1 MKEKQI
7 VAIDVGS
14 SNVVIAVAS
23 VEDDGNVNIMG
34 IVSEPIS
41 GVTAGYIDNSVSA
54 GQAIETAK
62 SKIEKMLDI
71 RITEA
76 YAGLSGDYIR
86 CVPVTDHVYVQDELR
101 NGSNQI
107 TQRDLED
114 LDRRMK
120 SVKLPDDREAIMM
133 MEPLC
138 YKIDNNEVESPVGSY
153 GHVLSATYNFVLC
166 DKMKRDRLRGCL
178 QHHNIKVKEFVP
190 NSFISHMGVAT
201 SDEIQDGVVVV
212 DLGGG
217 VTDVTVLLG
226 GKVRHAAAIPIG
238 TSSIND
244 DIRSLTIPSNYV
256 EDLKVRY
263 GSAIAELAAD
273 DQIVFHQARHGMV
286 KSILR
291 RNLVVAIEA
300 RLMDIA
306 EWVRKE
312 IKEAGFGSRF
322 VPSVLL
328 VGGGS
333 EMRHIE
339 KLFARELGYDDVRP
353 VHPEY
358 GFTSES
364 LLEHVNTPAY
374 ATVAS
379 LLLYG
384 ATRGVCAVSAVQRPV
399 FETPHVETP
408 RGAAP
413 RPQQEPVIAEP
424 RKAGPITIDDEGDG
438 DIVLEDG
445 EDLPSKK
452 RGGFLKGFIKKVGDK
467 VSKSFSD
474 EQEESDF

>member
-1 MKEKQI
+1 MREKQI

-23 VEDDGNVNIMG
+23 IEDDGNVNIMG

-41 GVTAGYIDNSVSA
+41 GVAAGCIENSVSA
-54 GQAIETAK
+54 GQAIDTAK

-86 CVPVTDHVYVQDELR
+86 CVQVTDHVYVQDELR

-120 SVKLPDDREAIMM
+120 SVKLPPDEREAIMM

-138 YKIDNNEVESPVGSY
+138 YKIDNREVESPVGAY

-166 DKMKRDRLRGCL
+166 DKMKRDRLRSCL

-190 NSFISHMGVAT
+190 NAFISHMGVAT

-226 GKVRHAAAIPIG
+226 GKVRHAASIPIG
-238 TSSIND
+238 TNSIND

-291 RNLVVAIEA
+291 KNLVVAIEA

-312 IKEAGFGSRF
+312 IKEAGFGSKF
-322 VPSVLL
+322 IPSVLL

-339 KLFARELGYDDVRP
+339 NLFARELGYDDVRP

-374 ATVAS
+374 ATVTS

-384 ATRGVCAVSAVQRPV
+384 ATRGVCAVSAVQRPM
-399 FETPHVETP
+399 VETP
-408 RGAAP
+408 RVATSKP
-413 RPQQEPVIAEP
+413 QPERPAVVET
-424 RKAGPITIDDEGDG
+424 RKAAPITIDDSEDEEINLDDG
-438 DIVLEDG
+438 D
-445 EDLPSKK
+445 DLPTK
-452 RGGFLKGFIKKVGDK
+452 GGKGFFSNIFKKVSDK